1 MNRVQIKINPYA
13 GIHVISLNGNP
24 LPVYSELN
32 NFMQEPFLTWAPK
45 ILEAIDRELND
56 DYQLEIV
63 SEKFEAFLMEAFQK
77 DDEECLSVTQKPF
90 SLTMRVAERK
100 EVVEQ
105 LAEKYLQEDLP
116 KQENELIFVE
126 KELKEEFQIQG
137 KKETAIAII
146 TDDIQKGN
154 TYLEQENIQFV
165 FVCAEEES
173 ICVKNGGFLWRLPKE
188 RLLQVAEALKERF
201 EVVPEILERVRL
213 LQKHQERMSE
223 EELQELRLVI
233 EVDPVCIVEAMQP
246 IEVGEEAAIRYKVIP
261 ESETLPK
268 LRSVVESDSIL
279 ECREMCLRGISKG
292 KTSISFYQGEA
303 VIPFQTM
310 QVEVYEKHLAQK
322 LELSVKQTVMEA
334 GKTQQISV
342 SVTPKDAEDIPR
354 FRWSVSD
361 SEIAEVDLYGNIHA
375 LKEGTCIVTLQGE
388 AATATLSLQVKP
400 CAERIELSKK
410 RIQCYVGEEK
420 EIRVKVLPENC
431 YAPEYQWFTTDSQVA
446 VIERKQDGTET
457 VWAKGIGSCQVICR
471 TTDGSVEAL
480 CQVLV
485 ESTFKKAEET
495 APWLKLC
502 GVLFVLYFLFLF
514 NGFPIGV
521 YGSIIG
527 MWITGI
533 LAIKAKRTECFWAL
547 ILMIFPILLL
557 FLA

>member
-63 SEKFEAFLMEAFQK
+63 SEKFETFLMEALQK

-90 SLTMRVAERK
+90 LLPMRVAKRK
-100 EVVEQ
+100 EVVER
-105 LAEKYLQEDLP
+105 LAEKYLQEELL
-116 KQENELIFVE
+116 KQKDGLFFVE
-126 KELKEEFQIQG
+126 ENLKEEFPVQG
-137 KKETAIAII
+137 KKETALAVIL
-146 TDDIQKGN
+146 DSIQKAD
-154 TYLEQENIQFV
+154 TYLAQEATQFV
-165 FVCAEEES
+165 LVLADEES
-173 ICVKNGGFLWRLPKE
+173 IQMKNSGFLWEMPKE
-188 RLLQVAEALKERF
+188 KLLQVIEAIKERF
-201 EVVPEILERVRL
+201 ELIPEILEKVQL
-213 LQKHQERMSE
+213 LHKHQEAMSE
-223 EELQELRLVI
+223 EELQDLRLAT
-233 EVDPVCIVEAMQP
+233 EVDPVCIVEEMQP
-246 IEVGEEAAIRYKVIP
+246 LEVGEEVAIRYKVIP

-292 KTSISFYQGEA
+292 KTSISFYLGEA
-303 VIPFQTM
+303 VIPFQTI

-322 LELSVKQTVMEA
+322 LELSVKHSVIEE

-342 SVTPKDAEDIPR
+342 SVIPEDAEDIPR

-361 SEIAEVDLYGNIHA
+361 SEIAQVDPYGNIHA
-375 LKEGTCIVTLQGE
+375 LKEGTCVVTLQGE
-388 AATATLSLQVKP
+388 STSEEISLQVKP

-410 RIQCYVGEEK
+410 QIQCYVGEEK
-420 EIRVKVLPENC
+420 EIRAKVLPENC
-431 YAPEYQWFTTDSQVA
+431 YAPEYQWYTTDPQVA
-446 VIERKQDGTET
+446 VVDRKQDGTEMI
-457 VWAKGIGSCQVICR
+457 WAKGIGSCKVICR
-471 TTDGSVEAL
+471 TTDGNVETF

-495 APWLKLC
+495 APWLKIC

-514 NGFPIGV
+514 NGFPFGV
-521 YGSIIG
+521 YGSIVGI
-527 MWITGI
+527 WITGI
-533 LAIKAKRTECFWAL
+533 LAIKAKKTEWFWAL
-547 ILMIFPILLL
+547 LMMFFPIFFL
-557 FLA
+557 FSI

>member
-90 SLTMRVAERK
+90 LLPMCVEERK
-100 EVVEQ
+100 EVVER
-105 LAEKYLQEDLP
+105 LAAKYLQEELR
-116 KQENELIFVE
+116 KQESDLFFVE
-126 KELKEEFQIQG
+126 ENLKEEFPVPG
-137 KKETAIAII
+137 EKTAFAVIS
-146 TDDIQKGN
+146 DNIQKAD
-154 TYLEQENIQFV
+154 TYLAQEDTQFV
-165 FVCAEEES
+165 LVLADKES
-173 ICVKNGGFLWRLPKE
+173 IQMKNGGFVWELPKE
-188 RLLQVAEALKERF
+188 KLFRVVEAIKERF
-201 EVVPEILERVRL
+201 ELIPEILEKVQL
-213 LQKHQERMSE
+213 LHKYQEAMSE
-223 EELQELRLVI
+223 EELQNLRLVT
-233 EVDPVCIVEAMQP
+233 EVDPVCLVEAMQP

-268 LRSVVESDSIL
+268 LRCVVESDSIL

-322 LELSVKQTVMEA
+322 LELSIKQSVMEE
-334 GKTQQISV
+334 GKMQQISV
-342 SVTPKDAEDIPR
+342 SVTPEDAEDIPR

-361 SEIAEVDLYGNIHA
+361 SEIAQVDSYGNIRA
-375 LKEGTCIVTLQGE
+375 LKEGTCVVTLQGE
-388 AATATLSLQVKP
+388 ATSAEISLQVKP

-410 RIQCYVGEEK
+410 QIQCYVGEEK
-420 EIRVKVLPENC
+420 EIQARVLPENC
-431 YAPEYQWFTTDSQVA
+431 YSSEYQWFTTDSQVA
-446 VIERKQDGTET
+446 VVDRKQDGTEM

-533 LAIKAKRTECFWAL
+533 LAIKAKKTECFWAL
-547 ILMIFPILLL
+547 ILMILPILLL
-557 FLA
+557 FSV

>member
-90 SLTMRVAERK
+90 LLPMCVAERK
-100 EVVEQ
+100 KEVER
-105 LAEKYLQEDLP
+105 LAEKYLQEDLQ
-116 KQENELIFVE
+116 KQKNRLFFVE
-126 KELKEEFQIQG
+126 ENLQEEVSVQG
-137 KKETAIAII
+137 TDENAFVVITNNRKKA
-146 TDDIQKGN
+146 N
-154 TYLEQENIQFV
+154 TYLEEKATQFV
-165 FVCAEEES
+165 IVLADKES
-173 ICVKNGGFLWRLPKE
+173 IQMKNGGFLWELPKE
-188 RLLQVAEALKERF
+188 KLSQVVEAIKERF
-201 EVVPEILERVRL
+201 ELIPEILEKVQL
-213 LQKHQERMSE
+213 LHKYQEAMSE
-223 EELQELRLVI
+223 EELQDLRLVT
-233 EVDPVCIVEAMQP
+233 EVDPVCLVEAMQP

-268 LRSVVESDSIL
+268 LRCVVESDSIL

-361 SEIAEVDLYGNIHA
+361 SEIAQVDSYGNIHA
-375 LKEGTCIVTLQGE
+375 LKEGTCVVTLQGE
-388 AATATLSLQVKP
+388 ATSAEISLQVKP

-410 RIQCYVGEEK
+410 QIQCYVGEEK
-420 EIRVKVLPENC
+420 EIRAKVLPENC
-431 YAPEYQWFTTDSQVA
+431 YSSEYQWFTTDSQVA
-446 VIERKQDGTET
+446 VVDRKQDGTET

-514 NGFPIGV
+514 NGFAIGV

-533 LAIKAKRTECFWAL
+533 LAIKAKKTEWFWAL
-547 ILMIFPILLL
+547 ILMILPILLL
-557 FLA
+557 FSA